1 MNILQTQNCPECR
14 SSLVDDMQNG
24 EIMHL
29 AGSGRVIIQLSKELV
44 EGQILCDDKGTRVA
58 KVMEMIG
65 PIKRPFASATP
76 LTNNINKFIGKRVFM
91 FEQSTANKPKKFRRN
106 RR

>member
-1 MNILQTQNCPECR
+1 
-14 SSLVDDMQNG
+14 
-24 EIMHL
+24 MHL

-44 EGQILCDDKGTRVA
+44 EGQVLCDDKGTRVA

-76 LTNNINKFIGKRVFM
+76 LTNNIQKFIGKKVYAT
-91 FEQSTANKPKKFRRN
+91 EESPANKPKKFRRN

>member
-1 MNILQTQNCPECR
+1 LQE
-14 SSLVDDMQNG
+14 VG

-29 AGSGRVIIQLSKELV
+29 AGSGRVIVQLSKELV
-44 EGQILCDDKGTRVA
+44 EGQILCDNKGTRVA
-58 KVMEMIG
+58 KVMELIG

-76 LTNNINKFIGKRVFM
+76 LTNSINKFVGKRVFISD
-91 FEQSTANKPKKFRRN
+91 QTTANKPKKFRRK